1 MDLGY
6 SLLCAVVFP
15 IIKIVEEV
23 IFAFSGCF
31 ECQNSLSGC
40 KKLRPG
46 SEDFTPLSEES
57 LFTVSDVA
65 VLFELFKQLSS
76 SIIDDGFIQ
85 KEELQLALCGTS
97 HGQNIFLDRVFDLF
111 DEKRNGV
118 IEFEEFIHALNIF
131 HPHGP
136 MEGKIDFAFK
146 FYDLRQTG
154 YIEPKEV
161 KQLVIAML
169 EESDMVL
176 SDEVLEEIVGNTFAD
191 ADADKDGK
199 IGKED
204 WEAFV
209 TRHPSLLKNMTL
221 PYLKN
226 ISAAF
231 PSFSLVVQK

>member
-76 SIIDDGFIQ
+76 SIMDDDFIQ

-97 HGQNIFLDRVFDLF
+97 HRQDIFLDR
-111 DEKRNGV
+111 RNGV
-118 IEFEEFIHALNIF
+118 IEFEEFVHALNIF

-146 FYDLRQTG
+146 FFDLRQTG

-221 PYLKN
+221 PHLKN

-231 PSFSLVVQK
+231 PSFSFDTGIVQK

>member
-57 LFTVSDVA
+57 LCM
-65 VLFELFKQLSS
+65 
-76 SIIDDGFIQ
+76 
-85 KEELQLALCGTS
+85 EELQLALCGTS
-97 HGQNIFLDRVFDLF
+97 HRQDIFLDR
-111 DEKRNGV
+111 RNGV
-118 IEFEEFIHALNIF
+118 IEFEEFVHALNIF

-146 FYDLRQTG
+146 FFDLRQTG

-221 PYLKN
+221 PHLKN

-231 PSFSLVVQK
+231 PSFSFDTGIVQK

>member
-57 LFTVSDVA
+57 LCM
-65 VLFELFKQLSS
+65 
-76 SIIDDGFIQ
+76 
-85 KEELQLALCGTS
+85 EELQLALCGTS
-97 HGQNIFLDRVFDLF
+97 HRQDIFLDRVFDLF

-118 IEFEEFIHALNIF
+118 IEFEEFVHALNIF

-146 FYDLRQTG
+146 FFDLRQTG

-221 PYLKN
+221 PHLKN

-231 PSFSLVVQK
+231 PSFSFDTGIVQK